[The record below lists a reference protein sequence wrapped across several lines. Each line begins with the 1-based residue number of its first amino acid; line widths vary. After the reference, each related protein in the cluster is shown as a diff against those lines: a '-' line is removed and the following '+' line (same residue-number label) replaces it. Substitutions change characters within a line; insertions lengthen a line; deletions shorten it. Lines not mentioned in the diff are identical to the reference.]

1 MSAIMFDGL
10 GFSSEGILVEES
22 LIETLFR
29 LEEAHYGL
37 RSYQNQQIRKAL
49 DWLMPNGET
58 KN

>member
-1 MSAIMFDGL
+1 MYDGL

-29 LEEAHYGL
+29 LEEAHHGL